1 MVVILIRSSPYPN
14 VVFPVKENG
23 SLFDGVRAKLIVAWV
38 WPGGQSR
45 KERLPDQRKSTNKQI
60 V

>member
-14 VVFPVKENG
+14 LVFSIEENG
-23 SLFDGVRAKLIVAWV
+23 SLFDGVRAKVIVAWV

-45 KERLPDQRKSTNKQI
+45 KERLPDQQKRTNK
-60 V
+60 